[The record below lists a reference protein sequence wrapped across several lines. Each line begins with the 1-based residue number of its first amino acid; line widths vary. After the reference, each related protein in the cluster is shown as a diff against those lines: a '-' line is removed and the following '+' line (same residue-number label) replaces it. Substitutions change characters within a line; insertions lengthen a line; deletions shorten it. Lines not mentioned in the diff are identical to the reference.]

1 MLVKIKIIEK
11 RVIEKYYDVDYD
23 FQALGKAAN
32 EYDNDVENLINT
44 ANSIKN
50 TFVSI
55 SMEGTDD

>member
-1 MLVKIKIIEK
+1 MLVKIKITEK

-23 FQALGKAAN
+23 FQALGKAAT
-32 EYDNDVENLINT
+32 EYEDNVENLVKT

>member
-32 EYDNDVENLINT
+32 EYENDVENLEKT
-44 ANSIKN
+44 ANSITT

-55 SMEGTDD
+55 SMEEQQ